1 MTKHGFSDSSL
12 QIIYRVIVQDAKFY
26 PGNQLAGKVY
36 QDHFPRLVGVLT
48 GFQPEDFSL

>member
-1 MTKHGFSDSSL
+1 MSLTEFSVPL
-12 QIIYRVIVQDAKFY
+12 LPKGLVQDAKFY